1 MSNVR
6 MIQRGKEFRFAFEA
20 QPPRTIR
27 RKNFGKDLDRH
38 LALQLGVSRAINLAH
53 STNAQRRSDFV
64 GTNHRAWSEGHDWR
78 GLYSVKRHVTL
89 AGFSG
94 CEGKPGVHGGK
105 ARGCESKPADFSG
118 YVRSPLVWGHQHAVP
133 EITHRPVAYRIIVC

>member
-1 MSNVR
+1 MS
-6 MIQRGKEFRFAFEA
+6 
-20 QPPRTIR
+20 
-27 RKNFGKDLDRH
+27 LL
-38 LALQLGVSRAINLAH
+38 LALPGYRSGLAGRVHPHAGRPFQSRAINLTH
-53 STNAQRRSDFV
+53 STSAHRRPDFV
-64 GTNHRAWSEGHDWR
+64 GTNHRTWSEGHDWR